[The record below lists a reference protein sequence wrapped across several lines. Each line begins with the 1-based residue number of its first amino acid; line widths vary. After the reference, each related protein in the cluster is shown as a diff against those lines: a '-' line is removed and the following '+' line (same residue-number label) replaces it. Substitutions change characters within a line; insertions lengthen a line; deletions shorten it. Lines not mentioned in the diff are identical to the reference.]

1 MEKFG
6 KQKTFRFAK
15 FCLNK
20 YSNFSVFFG
29 KNLSF
34 SSSHGEGGGAETSER
49 LRGSETA
56 FGGGKN
62 TEKVSPATSDFF
74 KQNVFIFVPC
84 WLGALLVN
92 LFSPARS
99 THKTRR
105 KSQCRKKGE
114 KMLIFPASESFPY
127 FMKAR
132 KRAKPAG
139 SSHVTSDKVS
149 LKIKIPF
156 KGCYHEDGTAM
167 NIASA
172 PGLLLLIAMTK

>member
-6 KQKTFRFAK
+6 KQKTFCFAK
-15 FCLNK
+15 TKKSFASTNIQI
-20 YSNFSVFFG
+20 SVFFFG

-105 KSQCRKKGE
+105 KSQCRKKGKNVTFSGLRKFSIFHEGE
-114 KMLIFPASESFPY
+114 K
-127 FMKAR
+127 
-132 KRAKPAG
+132 
-139 SSHVTSDKVS
+139 
-149 LKIKIPF
+149 
-156 KGCYHEDGTAM
+156 KG
-167 NIASA
+167 
-172 PGLLLLIAMTK
+172 